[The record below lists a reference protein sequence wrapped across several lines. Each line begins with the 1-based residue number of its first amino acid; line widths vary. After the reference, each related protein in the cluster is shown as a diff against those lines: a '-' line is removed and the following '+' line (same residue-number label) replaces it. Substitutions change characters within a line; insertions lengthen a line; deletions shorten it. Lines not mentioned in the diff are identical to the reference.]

1 MGKFERLLPRD
12 SEIQTVAQVAPATN
26 WPTEREIMPRRRKTA
41 AMDSK
46 AEEIGDFDENLPA
59 IIQKSIGNV
68 EEVTVGILAEAGIEI
83 LKVAVVTEVDG
94 GTRMEKIREEQIGVE
109 VFGRLERSQIL
120 VGKDCRILTNEAKRE
135 FASEL
140 VVPFRANDVIV
151 ENVGAGREIAET
163 REEVS
168 VIDSELTSGADG
180 KKDLRVARL
189 SKDRRAGDRRAKR
202 RGDRRSIKVG
212 VGAPANLAVHR
223 DLLEEGR
230 MEEETRM
237 MVSIVAITRKS
248 AEVDWAKA
256 LVTQI
261 AEEAEKYLALKLKT
275 VIGVGKPFKTRA
287 LVVPVVDGKKPW
299 PMPDEMLAFRTKS
312 VEGELAEAADVG
324 AAKETGLGLESL

>member
-1 MGKFERLLPRD
+1 
-12 SEIQTVAQVAPATN
+12 
-26 WPTEREIMPRRRKTA
+26 
-41 AMDSK
+41 MDSK

-94 GTRMEKIREEQIGVE
+94 GAGMEKIREEQIGVE

-151 ENVGAGREIAET
+151 EDVGAGREIAET

-168 VIDSELTSGADG
+168 VIDSEVTSGAHS

-189 SKDRRAGDRRAKR
+189 SKDRRAGDRRAKK
-202 RGDRRSIKVG
+202 RGDRRSIEVG
-212 VGAPANLAVHR
+212 IGAPANLAVHR
-223 DLLEEGR
+223 DLLEESR

-261 AEEAEKYLALKLKT
+261 AEEAEK
-275 VIGVGKPFKTRA
+275 
-287 LVVPVVDGKKPW
+287 
-299 PMPDEMLAFRTKS
+299 
-312 VEGELAEAADVG
+312 
-324 AAKETGLGLESL
+324 